1 MRGMSTVL
9 TVMALALMALALMA
23 VAGHAS
29 SVQYTPNTFG
39 PNGMQGQQLTSG
51 VPIPSGSSAP
61 GGPDSWVLSNGMY
74 NGAPIPYK
82 FWARNQQGVW
92 GCNTMGSEAA
102 ADQPCQDPVLIPD
115 GQSMTP

>member
-1 MRGMSTVL
+1 MHLPL
-9 TVMALALMALALMA
+9 TLRLAAAAAAAMTLARIDA
-23 VAGHAS
+23 F
-29 SVQYTPNTFG
+29 TPPSTFG

-51 VPIPSGSSAP
+51 VPIPTGSSAP
-61 GGPDSWVLSNGMY
+61 GGPDSWVLSNGVY

-82 FWARNQQGVW
+82 YWARNQQGVW

-115 GQSMTP
+115 GTSMTP